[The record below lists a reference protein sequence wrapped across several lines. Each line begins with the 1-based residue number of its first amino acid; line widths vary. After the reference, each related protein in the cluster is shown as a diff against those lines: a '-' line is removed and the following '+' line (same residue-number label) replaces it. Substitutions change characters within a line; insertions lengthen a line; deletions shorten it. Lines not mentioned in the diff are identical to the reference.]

1 MELKER
7 YVDERSKIEYVLK
20 DDYYVP
26 NLTIPKDTT
35 FMHKYEMTSTPNIK
49 KEIIYSQ
56 LNVDLI
62 DFMNYVHGENS
73 KLESTLKKLNSIIEK
88 ENYL

>member
-26 NLTIPKDTT
+26 NLTIPKDTNYNIGKYGKAHLKYIKE
-35 FMHKYEMTSTPNIK
+35 HKRVFYTDLLFDGRLNI
-49 KEIIYSQ
+49 
-56 LNVDLI
+56 
-62 DFMNYVHGENS
+62 
-73 KLESTLKKLNSIIEK
+73 
-88 ENYL
+88 YLH